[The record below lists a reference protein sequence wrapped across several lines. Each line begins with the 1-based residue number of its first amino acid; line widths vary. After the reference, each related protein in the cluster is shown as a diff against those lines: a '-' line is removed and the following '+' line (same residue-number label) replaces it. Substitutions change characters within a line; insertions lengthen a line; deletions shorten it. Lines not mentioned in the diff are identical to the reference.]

1 MKSWARL
8 VSRDPIAVYLQV
20 PYFGGGRF
28 EPFGDRNV
36 GLFVMHRR
44 QRRIETRWVS
54 QPSRPGPA
62 MHAHLLPLFAPAPAF
77 ALALEGWERWSRDG
91 SDGRGMGVMVEGW
104 ERWSRD
110 GGDGRAIRGLRLQR
124 VCEDPKHASDPCTW
138 LAAKSS

>member
-91 SDGRGMGVMVEGW
+91 
-104 ERWSRD
+104 
-110 GGDGRAIRGLRLQR
+110 GDGRAIRGLRLQR